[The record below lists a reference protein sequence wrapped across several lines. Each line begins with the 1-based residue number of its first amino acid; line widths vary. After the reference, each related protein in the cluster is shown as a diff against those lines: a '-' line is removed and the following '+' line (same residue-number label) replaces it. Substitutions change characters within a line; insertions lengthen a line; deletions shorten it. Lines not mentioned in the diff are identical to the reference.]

1 MPSSPCLHPLLGVL
15 EGQRLLVIPR
25 APGHHPVLRVRS
37 DPYLPEHTNTVT
49 HTHTH
54 TLVNHLSSHVG
65 ACLTGS
71 PFSPIGPG
79 PPVVPVR
86 PGWPMAPASPGGPR
100 SPVGPLE
107 EIDIFVTYV
116 HIRSHTYNGVCK
128 ISSRTFL
135 GHNFTSRL
143 KIKQYNNYIYW
154 MWFCEI
160 IGRDYVQKVQRARS
174 ALPLPLIQLA
184 PTQENT
190 GHMTTLANQE
200 ARQRTFNNL
209 KNHWQQF

>member
-49 HTHTH
+49 HTHTGQSFIF
-54 TLVNHLSSHVG
+54 TCGGVSYWLSLLSHWSRPTG
-65 ACLTGS
+65 GSSSTRLTNGTS
-71 PFSPIGPG
+71 QS
-79 PPVVPVR
+79 R
-86 PGWPMAPASPGGPR
+86 GGPR

-107 EIDIFVTYV
+107 ETDIFVTYV
-116 HIRSHTYNGVCK
+116 HIRSHTYNRVCK

-143 KIKQYNNYIYW
+143 KIKQYNNYIYL
-154 MWFCEI
+154 MWLCEI

-174 ALPLPLIQLA
+174 ALPLPLIQLG
-184 PTQENT
+184 PYTREHRSHDNT
-190 GHMTTLANQE
+190 GQSGSP
-200 ARQRTFNNL
+200 QRTL
-209 KNHWQQF
+209 TT